1 MFIGVELCI
10 SKYGNKFF
18 DLSPFPSQKIVLK
31 IFVENSNI
39 FTKEM
44 IKEIIIIKVVKI
56 TRSDLFFIIN
66 YANMRLHI
74 FSLFSLFSRSC
85 CLKVNWGSLQMRENV
100 RMYCKKKLILCEI
113 YFVVRSHFIVNT
125 VSDILCLV
133 HLFQGS
139 GFEVYFF
146 YGMRLQSK

>member
-44 IKEIIIIKVVKI
+44 IKEIIIIKVV
-56 TRSDLFFIIN
+56 
-66 YANMRLHI
+66 
-74 FSLFSLFSRSC
+74 
-85 CLKVNWGSLQMRENV
+85 
-100 RMYCKKKLILCEI
+100 
-113 YFVVRSHFIVNT
+113 
-125 VSDILCLV
+125 
-133 HLFQGS
+133 
-139 GFEVYFF
+139 
-146 YGMRLQSK
+146 

>member
-56 TRSDLFFIIN
+56 TRSDLFFTID
-66 YANMRLHI
+66 YVNMRSHI
-74 FSLFSLFSRSC
+74 FSLFSLFSSS
-85 CLKVNWGSLQMRENV
+85 CLKVNRGSLQMRENV
-100 RMYCKKKLILCEI
+100 HMYCKKKLILCKI
-113 YFVVRSHFIVNT
+113 YFVVRRDFIVNR
-125 VSDILCLV
+125 VLDIFCLV
-133 HLFQGS
+133 HSFQAS
-139 GFEVYFF
+139 GFEVDFF